1 MSLLQNLILL
11 LISAHLLG
19 RLATLLGQPELVGHI
34 LAGTLLGPAVLG
46 RVMPSDNLN
55 VCADLAVLIIVMV
68 AGLEVQLKTITRLF
82 TGWGVLALL
91 PGFLLPVAAGLLLG
105 LLFGYEV
112 TTAIVIA
119 LCIAVTAL
127 PVALR
132 ILVSFGLQ
140 NTQLAQI
147 TIAGALSTDIVVLLA
162 LGALTS
168 IGDGTQYSIPHLI
181 GYSGIKLLALVALV
195 ACSSWLYR
203 RVYPRLT
210 QQNGRST
217 PVETSFAL
225 ALILSL
231 AAAADALSLHFA
243 IGAFLGA
250 LIVSESQNAKIDSEA
265 SCSHPLRLKLEG
277 ACNLFFAPFFLAYQG
292 THLTSNSLNQ
302 PAFALALIL
311 VAIATKLTGG
321 YWGARIYGLS
331 AYEARG
337 TAIVMNARGLMEMVV
352 ATIAFRAGL
361 VDRNLFSTLLVVGM
375 FTTLLTPILL
385 RRWQKQPPT
394 GVTLPTTE

>member
-1 MSLLQNLILL
+1 MSLVQNLILL
-11 LISAHLLG
+11 LIGAHLVG
-19 RLATLLGQPELVGHI
+19 RLATRLGQPELLGYM
-34 LAGTLLGPAVLG
+34 LAGTLLGPAALNWVSTSG
-46 RVMPSDNLN
+46 QLN
-55 VCADLAVLIIVMV
+55 VCADLAVLIIVIV
-68 AGLEVQLKTITRLF
+68 AGLEIQLRTITRLF
-82 TGWGVLALL
+82 TGRGVLALL
-91 PGFLLPVAAGLLLG
+91 PGFLLPVAGGLWLG
-105 LLFGYEV
+105 KLFGYEA
-112 TTAIVIA
+112 TTSTVIA

-132 ILVSFGLQ
+132 ILASFGLQ
-140 NTQLAQI
+140 DTRLAQL

-162 LGALTS
+162 MGALTS
-168 IGDGTQYSIPHLI
+168 IADGTQHSITHLAGI
-181 GYSGIKLLALVALV
+181 SGIKLLTLISLV
-195 ACSSWLYR
+195 ACSSWAYQ
-203 RVYPRLT
+203 RVYRAITLPHR
-210 QQNGRST
+210 Q
-217 PVETSFAL
+217 PVAADISFAL

-231 AAAADALSLHFA
+231 AAATDALSLHFA

-250 LIVSESQNAKIDSEA
+250 LIVSESHNAKRDSDA
-265 SCSHPLRLKLEG
+265 SCSPPLRLKLEG

-352 ATIAFRAGL
+352 ASIAFRAGL

-375 FTTLLTPILL
+375 VTTLLTPILL